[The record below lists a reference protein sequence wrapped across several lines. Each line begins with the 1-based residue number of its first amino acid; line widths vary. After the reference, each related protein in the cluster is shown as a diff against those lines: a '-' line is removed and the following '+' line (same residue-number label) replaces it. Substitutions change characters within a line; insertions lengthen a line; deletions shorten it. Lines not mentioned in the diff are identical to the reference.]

1 MIVSKGRLSSLLRSR
16 RSSGAKDAGFQAT
29 RFNALVDT
37 NTAAVRPWESLG
49 SPTIDTVPQAFDS
62 ATRVGPAAC
71 QGPAPGTRSPYHAAH
86 TPDGRPASRQ
96 PYWQTRRFDLNV
108 CTCLR
113 SDGAA
118 PTETGSSDL
127 RV

>member
-16 RSSGAKDAGFQAT
+16 RSSGAKDAGFQAM

-37 NTAAVRPWESLG
+37 NTAAIRPWESLG

-71 QGPAPGTRSPYHAAH
+71 HAPPLVLARHTTLRTPPTCVLRRGSP
-86 TPDGRPASRQ
+86 TGKPV
-96 PYWQTRRFDLNV
+96 DL
-108 CTCLR
+108 T
-113 SDGAA
+113 
-118 PTETGSSDL
+118 
-127 RV
+127 